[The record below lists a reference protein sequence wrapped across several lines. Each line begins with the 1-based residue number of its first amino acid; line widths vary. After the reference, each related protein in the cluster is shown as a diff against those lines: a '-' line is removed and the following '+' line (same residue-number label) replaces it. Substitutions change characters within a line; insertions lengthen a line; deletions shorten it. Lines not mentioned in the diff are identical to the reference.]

1 MFFSLKYAVKM
12 RNQVTD
18 WEKMFTIYFKIIKLR
33 IQNISL
39 EINNNNKNGSIKM
52 GKTLVSMDI
61 QGYKMMFTI
70 TNHQKNEN

>member
-18 WEKMFTIYFKIIKLR
+18 GEKMFTIYFKIIKLR

>member
-1 MFFSLKYAVKM
+1 MFFSSKYAVKM

-18 WEKMFTIYFKIIKLR
+18 WEKMFTMYFKIIKLR

-70 TNHQKNEN
+70 TSHQKNEN

>member
-70 TNHQKNEN
+70 TNHQKSEN